1 LQTDSLAHGGAGD
14 LPHLEQLSFSRNEL
28 TALPDTLS
36 NLVEL
41 NTFNVSHNRISAL
54 PFALGKL
61 MDLTKFVFNEN
72 PLLEPPLEV
81 VAKGSDYLLNYLDCC
96 CKAREDGVFQV
107 SSINLYEVP
116 REICRI
122 TNMVCV
128 TVCLNVPTSG
138 VEGCLLVVYCAC
150 AFVRQLTCR
159 VGLADETQPL
169 G

>member
-1 LQTDSLAHGGAGD
+1 M
-14 LPHLEQLSFSRNEL
+14 
-28 TALPDTLS
+28 S

-122 TNMVCV
+122 TNMVC
-128 TVCLNVPTSG
+128 LSVPTSG
-138 VEGCLLVVYCAC
+138 VKGYLLVVWCAC
-150 AFVRQLTCR
+150 AFVRRLTWR
-159 VGLADETQPL
+159 VGPADETQPL